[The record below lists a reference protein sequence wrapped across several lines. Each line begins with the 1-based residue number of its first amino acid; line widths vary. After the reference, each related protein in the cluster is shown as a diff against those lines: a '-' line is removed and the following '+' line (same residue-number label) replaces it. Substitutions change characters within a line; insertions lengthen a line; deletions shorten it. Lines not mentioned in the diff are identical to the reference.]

1 MSVRFMSMKGT
12 AMSRVV
18 NLTAVAAVTLSAGL
32 LAGPKFVSTWKAP
45 EAAGTSFAGKKV
57 AALIIS
63 DDQDLRV
70 SGEEA
75 LVRELAAVGVPAG
88 IASYRIVP
96 REELRIVEKAKAW
109 YERAGAEG
117 VVAMRLVKADK
128 RQTWTPSMWSTPT
141 YSSLWG
147 YYGYS
152 WTAVYD
158 PGSTRTDTVAVIETL
173 VFSVPR
179 DKLLWAGVTETT
191 NPKEAGRVIKDI
203 VAATVKEMAKEG
215 LIPKRD

>member
-1 MSVRFMSMKGT
+1 
-12 AMSRVV
+12 MSRLV
-18 NLTAVAAVTLSAGL
+18 TIAAVALTMSAAL
-32 LAGPKFVSTWKAP
+32 AAGPKFVSTWKAP

-63 DDQDLRV
+63 DDQNLRV

-75 LVRELAAVGVPAG
+75 LVRELAAVGVPGG
-88 IASYRIVP
+88 IASYRVVP
-96 REELRIVEKAKAW
+96 REELRNVDKAKAW

-128 RQTWTPSMWSTPT
+128 RQTWTPSMWSTST

-158 PGSTRTDTVAVIETL
+158 PGSTTVETVAVVETL
-173 VFSVPR
+173 VFSVPQ

-191 NPKEAGRVIKDI
+191 NPKEAGKVIKDI
-203 VAATVKEMAKEG
+203 VSSTVKEMTKQG
-215 LIPKRD
+215 LVRKSQ

>member
-1 MSVRFMSMKGT
+1 MPRAIT
-12 AMSRVV
+12 
-18 NLTAVAAVTLSAGL
+18 LTALAALSLSTAL

-63 DDQDLRV
+63 DDQNLRV

-75 LVRELAAVGVPAG
+75 LVRELAGVGVPGG

-96 REELRIVEKAKAW
+96 REELRDADKARGW
-109 YERAGAEG
+109 YEKTGAEG

-128 RQTWTPSMWSTPT
+128 RTTWSPSTWSAPY

-147 YYGYS
+147 YYGYG
-152 WTAVYD
+152 WGAVYD
-158 PGSTRTDTVAVIETL
+158 PGVVRTDEIIVVETL
-173 VFSVPR
+173 IFSVPQN
-179 DKLLWAGVTETT
+179 KLLWAGVTEST
-191 NPKEAGRVIKDI
+191 NPKDAARVIKDI
-203 VAATVKEMAKEG
+203 VTGTVKEMTKAG
-215 LIPKRD
+215 LIRRKSG

>member
-1 MSVRFMSMKGT
+1 
-12 AMSRVV
+12 MSRVV
-18 NLTAVAAVTLSAGL
+18 NLTAAVSLAVSVVL
-32 LAGPKFVSTWKAP
+32 VAGPKFVSTWKSP
-45 EAAGTSFAGKKV
+45 DAAGTSFAGKKV

-75 LVRELAAVGVPAG
+75 LVRELAAVGVPDG

-96 REELRIVEKAKAW
+96 REELRNADQAKTW

-117 VVAMRLVKADK
+117 VVAMRLVKADR

-141 YSSLWG
+141 YSTLWG

-158 PGSTRTDTVAVIETL
+158 PGSTRVDTVAVIETL
-173 VFSVPR
+173 IFSVPR
-179 DKLLWAGVTETT
+179 NTLLWAGVTETT
-191 NPKEAGRVIKDI
+191 NPKDAGRIIKDL
-203 VAATVKEMAKEG
+203 VTTTVKEMTKQG
-215 LIPKRD
+215 LIRKSH